1 MGVSKM
7 DEDIKDV
14 AKRLIQGNEK
24 RKKRIRYHK
33 ESEFDVLAARAIADA
48 LASSCGN
55 ITSPTIRR
63 QVQEKIYKSIVLS
76 TPYEYIGETY
86 CGRRQ
91 FYDYRNEF
99 ILAVADNLGMVPPK
113 EPGGRNEATAAAGE
127 ERKEGCGTLI
137 QAPIAAGKKAGQN

>member
-1 MGVSKM
+1 MNVSKM

-24 RKKRIRYHK
+24 RKKRIRLHR
-33 ESEFDVLAARAIADA
+33 ESAFDGLAAKAIADA

-55 ITSPTIRR
+55 ITSHTTRKQMQDR
-63 QVQEKIYKSIVLS
+63 IYKSIVHS
-76 TPYEYIGETY
+76 IPYEYIGDVC

-99 ILAVADNLGMVPPK
+99 IMAVADNLGMLPPMQQDNRK
-113 EPGGRNEATAAAGE
+113 ANTAAVE
-127 ERKEGCGTLI
+127 
-137 QAPIAAGKKAGQN
+137 KAGQN

>member
-1 MGVSKM
+1 MANVSKM

-24 RKKRIRYHK
+24 RKKRIRLHR
-33 ESEFDVLAARAIADA
+33 ESAFDGLAAKAITDA

-55 ITSPTIRR
+55 ITSHTARKQMQDR
-63 QVQEKIYKSIVLS
+63 IYKSIVHS
-76 TPYEYIGETY
+76 IPYEYIGDVC

-99 ILAVADNLGMVPPK
+99 IMAVADNLGMLPTMQQDN
-113 EPGGRNEATAAAGE
+113 RRANTAAVE
-127 ERKEGCGTLI
+127 
-137 QAPIAAGKKAGQN
+137 KAGQN